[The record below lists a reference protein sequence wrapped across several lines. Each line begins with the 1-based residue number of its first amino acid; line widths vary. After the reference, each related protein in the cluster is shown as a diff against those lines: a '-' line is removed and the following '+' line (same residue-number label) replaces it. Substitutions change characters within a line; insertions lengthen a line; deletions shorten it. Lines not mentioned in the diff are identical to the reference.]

1 MKARRAN
8 RRLRLVLAFFVV
20 AFAVTL
26 LRAGWLQGVRAQSL
40 KAMAT
45 SQHREVVALP
55 APRGTLYDR
64 KGVQLAI
71 GEPATTVYAD
81 PRRVRDPRATALV
94 AARDLGVDPNMLY
107 DELRDR
113 SRGFVYLERKADPER
128 AARLA
133 RRKLAGLGFYSEERR
148 SYPQGSLAAQVLG
161 YAGTDNHGL
170 AGLEL
175 ELDKPLG
182 GRPGHQTIVKDPF
195 GRLID
200 VVSSTPEHPG
210 RDVVLTLD
218 HTLQANVEERLRQAV
233 RQWRAKGATAIVLEP
248 RSGDVL
254 AMASAPTFDANDFP
268 EVAPPLQRNRAVEGT
283 YEPGSTFKAVTVAA
297 ALSEK
302 RVRVNTRFTLAPS
315 IRVADRTI
323 HDAEPRGVE
332 TMTVAQILARSS
344 NVGAITLAE
353 LLGKEGLSRWI
364 GRFGFG
370 RKTGIEFP
378 AESAGIVLPPARWS
392 GSTIGNVPIGH
403 GIAVTPIQMA
413 AAYAA
418 IANRGVLVRP
428 HLVERIEG
436 RPPPKPHRRRV
447 LAATVAAKLT
457 NMLRGAVLEGTG
469 QLARIPGYDVAGK
482 TGTAAKPDPEGG
494 YSSDKYVA
502 SFVGFVPASAP
513 RLVILVAIDEPRGD
527 YFGGVV
533 AAPVFQHVATFALQ
547 YLEVPPE
554 RRP

>member
-81 PRRVRDPRATALV
+81 PRRVRDLRATALV
-94 AARDLGVDPNMLY
+94 AARDLGVDPNALY

-113 SRGFVYLERKADPER
+113 SRGFVYLQRKADPER

-182 GRPGHQTIVKDPF
+182 GRPGDQTIVKDPF

-200 VVSSTPEHPG
+200 VVSSTSEHPG
-210 RDVVLTLD
+210 RDVILTLD

-353 LLGKEGLSRWI
+353 LLGKERLSRWI
-364 GRFGFG
+364 ARFGFG

-378 AESAGIVLPPARWS
+378 AESAGIVLPPERWS

-436 RPPPKPHRRRV
+436 RPPPKPRRRRV
-447 LAATVAAKLT
+447 LAATVAARLT

-533 AAPVFQHVATFALQ
+533 AAPVFQHIATFALQ

>member
-1 MKARRAN
+1 VKARRAN

-40 KAMAT
+40 QAMAT

-81 PRRVRDPRATALV
+81 PRRVRDARATALA
-94 AARDLGVDPNMLY
+94 AARDLGVDPSLLY

-133 RRKLAGLGFYSEERR
+133 RRKLAGVGFYPEERR

-161 YAGTDNHGL
+161 FAGVDNHGL

-175 ELDKPLG
+175 ELDKPLA
-182 GRPGHQTIVKDPF
+182 GRAGHQTIVKDPF
-195 GRLID
+195 GRVID

-210 RDVVLTLD
+210 RDVFLTLD

-248 RSGDVL
+248 RSGDIL

-268 EVAPPLQRNRAVEGT
+268 EAAPPLQRNRAVEGT

-332 TMTVAQILARSS
+332 TMTVAQILAKSS

-353 LLGKEGLSRWI
+353 LLGKEQLSRWI
-364 GRFGFG
+364 ARFGFG

-378 AESAGIVLPPARWS
+378 AESAGIVLPPERWS

-428 HLVERIEG
+428 HFVERIEG
-436 RPPPKPHRRRV
+436 RPPRKPHRRRV

-457 NMLRGAVLEGTG
+457 KMLRGAVLEGTG

-513 RLVILVAIDEPRGD
+513 RLVILVAVDEPRGD

-533 AAPVFQHVATFALQ
+533 AAPVFQQIATFALQ

-554 RRP
+554 RPR